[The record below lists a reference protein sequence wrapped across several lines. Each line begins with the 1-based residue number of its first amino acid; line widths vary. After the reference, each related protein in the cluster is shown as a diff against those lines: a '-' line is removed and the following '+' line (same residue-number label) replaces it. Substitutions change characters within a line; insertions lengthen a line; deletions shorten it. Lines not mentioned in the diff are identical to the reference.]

1 MTSTT
6 YGGHDPATITGNYN
20 RPPPRKEEDVVNHP
34 KHYTHGGVETIDFIL
49 AKQLGFC
56 LGNVVKYVSRAG
68 VKTHNPLEDLKK
80 ARWYLNK
87 EIERLEK

>member
-1 MTSTT
+1 MSK
-6 YGGHDPATITGNYN
+6 GYN
-20 RPPPRKEEDVVNHP
+20 PPPAREENVVTEQDMINHP
-34 KHYTHGGVETIDFIL
+34 KHYTHGNVETIDFIL

-56 LGNVVKYVSRAG
+56 LGNVVKYISRAG
-68 VKTHNPLEDLKK
+68 VKTHSPLEDLKK